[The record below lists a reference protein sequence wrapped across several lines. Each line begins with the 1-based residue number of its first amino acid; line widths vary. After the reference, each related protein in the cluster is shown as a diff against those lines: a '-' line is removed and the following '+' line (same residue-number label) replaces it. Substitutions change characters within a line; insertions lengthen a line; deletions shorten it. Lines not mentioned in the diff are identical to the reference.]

1 MSNEI
6 LVGIIC
12 ALVATHYLTMVWE
25 IRRLRAEIV
34 ELRKDITK
42 ASIAAASASAAVA
55 NALAF
60 LREKT
65 GHVDTQLARSA

>member
-1 MSNEI
+1 MSNEV

-25 IRRLRAEIV
+25 IRKLRAEIG
-34 ELRKDITK
+34 ELRKEITN
-42 ASIAAASASAAVA
+42 ASIAAANASAAVA
-55 NALAF
+55 SALAF
-60 LREKT
+60 IREKT